1 MTQQSMTGFARSQRQ
16 FDRYRWTWELRSVN
30 GKGLDLRLRLPQGFD
45 HLESAV
51 RKLAA
56 ARLTRGNVQVA
67 LNLSVADSKLELAV
81 NDSALEAV
89 LDLKTRLASRLD
101 DSRLSLEGLLA
112 IRGIAELRE
121 AEEGGETLQK
131 REALILRDLELAIDR
146 LASMRAEEG
155 EKIVA
160 VLQAQIDAIEALT
173 DDIEADPSRQPAM
186 IAAKLAEQV
195 QRLLEAAP
203 SLESDRLYAEA
214 VLLATKSDIREE
226 IDRLRAHVTAARALL
241 AEPGPCG
248 RRLDFLAQEF
258 NRETNTICSKSNSV
272 GVTAA
277 GLELKTVIDQF
288 REQLQNL
295 E

>member
-1 MTQQSMTGFARSQRQ
+1 MTQQSMTGFARSQGQ
-16 FDRYRWTWELRSVN
+16 KGRYRWTWELRSVN

-45 HLESAV
+45 HLESAI
-51 RKLAA
+51 RKLTA
-56 ARLTRGNVQVA
+56 ARLTRGNVQIA
-67 LNLSVADSKLELAV
+67 LNVSVADSKLELVV
-81 NDSALEAV
+81 NETALEAV
-89 LDLKTRLASRLD
+89 LDLKNRLASRLD

-112 IRGIAELRE
+112 VRGIAELRE
-121 AEEGGETLQK
+121 ADEPGDAMAS
-131 REALILRDLELAIDR
+131 REALIVSDLELAIGR
-146 LASMRAEEG
+146 LAAMRAEEG

-160 VLQAQIDAIEALT
+160 VLREQVDAIEALT
-173 DDIEADPSRQPAM
+173 VVIEADRSRQPAV
-186 IAAKLAEQV
+186 IAARLCEQV

-203 SLESDRLYAEA
+203 SLEGDRLYAEA

-226 IDRLRAHVTAARALL
+226 LDRLRAHVTAARALL
-241 AEPGPCG
+241 GEPGPCG

-272 GVTAA
+272 EVTAA